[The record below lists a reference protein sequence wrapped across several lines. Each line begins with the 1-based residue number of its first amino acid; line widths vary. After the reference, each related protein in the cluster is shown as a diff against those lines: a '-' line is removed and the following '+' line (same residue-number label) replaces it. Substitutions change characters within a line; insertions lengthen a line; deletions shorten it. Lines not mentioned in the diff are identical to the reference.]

1 MLRASGRGLQTLQRI
16 AAHIIR
22 TVELVR
28 DLVLIA
34 SGLMLAG
41 YVVFAWRRARER
53 RRRWRQDL
61 CPACGYD
68 VRASTEKCPECG
80 TPIWRFPRDSAT
92 FVIPDERSRGE

>member
-1 MLRASGRGLQTLQRI
+1 MLRPSGRELQTLQRI
-16 AAHIIR
+16 AADIIR

-28 DLVLIA
+28 DLVLIG
-34 SGLMLAG
+34 SGLMLVG

-68 VRASTEKCPECG
+68 VRANPEKCPECG
-80 TPIWRFPRDSAT
+80 TPIGRFPRDSGT

>member
-1 MLRASGRGLQTLQRI
+1 MLRASGRELQTLQGI
-16 AAHIIR
+16 ASLIIH
-22 TVELVR
+22 TVEPVR
-28 DLVLIA
+28 DLLLIG

-68 VRASTEKCPECG
+68 VRSSAEKCPECG
-80 TPIWRFPRDSAT
+80 TPIGRFPRDSGT
-92 FVIPDERSRGE
+92 FVIPDERAPGE